1 MVHPMNAGVELVRA
15 YLQINGYF
23 TVTELPV
30 IRETRSGYEEMT
42 DLDVLGVRFPWATL
56 AIPRGRPGPE
66 DDLRLHVDTSL
77 VSDHSRVDV
86 VICEVKEGKPRVNER
101 MRSRDALL
109 TALRRVGLL
118 PERHLGSVV
127 EELQHRGVVVRDR
140 GDGIA
145 PFRIRILAFG
155 HGEAGG
161 RHGYTV
167 VSLAHVSRFLE
178 NFLDRYHDVLK
189 PSDLPGAMGIL
200 HLLRKL
206 R

>member
-1 MVHPMNAGVELVRA
+1 MVHAMNAGVELVRA

-42 DLDVLGVRFPWATL
+42 DLDVLGVRMPWAAL
-56 AIPRGRPGPE
+56 AIPGGRPGPE
-66 DDLRLHVDTSL
+66 DDLHLHVDTSL
-77 VSDHSRVDV
+77 VSDRSRIDV
-86 VICEVKEGKPRVNER
+86 IIGEVKEGKPRVNDR

-118 PERHLGSVV
+118 PESRLGSVV
-127 EELQHRGVVVRDR
+127 DELQHRGVAVRTKDVF
-140 GDGIA
+140 A

-155 HGEAGG
+155 HGEGGG
-161 RHGYTV
+161 RQGYTV
-167 VSLAHVSRFLE
+167 VPLRHVAGFVE